1 MSRPTSI
8 LNASVLAIFL
18 SPVYLAAQATA
29 PPNVAPPQ
37 GEQRQPA
44 APTED
49 VKMTGCLAPAGNA
62 AGANSEANT
71 GAKYVLRTVPAGKTE
86 SGEYALQP
94 ATPEIKLQSYAGQK
108 VEVTARRAGTADP
121 LSKPQS
127 NEGVSPSQ
135 PAGSTGMET
144 IPPPSGRTLM
154 VSAVKV
160 IASSCQ

>member
-8 LNASVLAIFL
+8 LSVSVLAVLL
-18 SPVYLAAQATA
+18 SPASLAAQSTA
-29 PPNVAPPQ
+29 PPNIAPPQ

-44 APTED
+44 ATIDEI
-49 VKMTGCLAPAGNA
+49 KMTGCVAAGSA
-62 AGANSEANT
+62 AGAGSEANT
-71 GAKYVLRTVPAGKTE
+71 GSKYVLRTVPAGKTD

-94 ATPEIKLQSYAGQK
+94 ATPEIKLESYAGRK

-160 IASSCQ
+160 IASSCS

>member
-8 LNASVLAIFL
+8 LSASVLAILL
-18 SPVYLAAQATA
+18 SPAYLSAQATA

-37 GEQRQPA
+37 GEQREPA
-44 APTED
+44 ATTDE
-49 VKMTGCLAPAGNA
+49 VKMTGCLAPAG
-62 AGANSEANT
+62 AGANSEPNT

-86 SGEYALQP
+86 TGEYALQP
-94 ATPEIKLQSYAGQK
+94 ATPEIKLQSYTGRK
-108 VEVTARRAGTADP
+108 VEVTGRRAGTDDP

-154 VSAVKV
+154 VTAVKV

>member
-1 MSRPTSI
+1 VTRPTSI
-8 LNASVLAIFL
+8 VIARVLAIL
-18 SPVYLAAQATA
+18 LAPAYLAAQSTA
-29 PPNVAPPQ
+29 PPNVAPPH
-37 GEQRQPA
+37 GDQRQPA
-44 APTED
+44 ATTDE
-49 VKMTGCLAPAGNA
+49 VKMTGCLAPAG
-62 AGANSEANT
+62 AGANSEGNS

-86 SGEYALQP
+86 TGEYALQP
-94 ATPEIKLQSYAGQK
+94 ATPEIKLQSYTGQK
-108 VEVTARRAGTADP
+108 VEVTGRRAGTDDP

-135 PAGSTGMET
+135 PAGSSGMET